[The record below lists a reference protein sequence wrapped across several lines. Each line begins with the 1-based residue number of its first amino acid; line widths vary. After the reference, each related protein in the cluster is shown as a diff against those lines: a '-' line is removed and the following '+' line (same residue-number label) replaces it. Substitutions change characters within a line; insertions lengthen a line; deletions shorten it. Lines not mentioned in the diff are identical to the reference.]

1 MPISLRQIAET
12 AAFASARS
20 AFLLEDRTP
29 VSQEHLQSYW
39 KCCRGRMLDWLRRLE
54 ALSAEAESTSSD
66 RHPAIWEAARP
77 MVDEILVTDIL
88 TRVWATV
95 LAASDLNRGSRDAT
109 PIARHTFDGQLDV
122 RNRALRLV
130 LHDLQIP
137 VSEVARV
144 DRLRRK
150 AERWT
155 DILIG
160 HLALNFQLDEFAH
173 EPERAVEFG
182 EGQICEILRATDEP
196 LWDFVLTG
204 IRMAFAQLQDAAP
217 SEAWNHGVV
226 RSVLGSFPADS
237 FDEYG
242 TFKGI
247 RQVRIERGTVGSDRV
262 LEALS
267 LAMEND
273 RAKLDRGQVSFAKMR
288 QRFGGQ

>member
-20 AFLLEDRTP
+20 AFLLEDRSP
-29 VSQEHLQSYW
+29 VSQEHLQNYW
-39 KCCRGRMLDWLRRLE
+39 KCCRGRTLDWLRRLE
-54 ALSAEAESTSSD
+54 TLSGEATSASPDDHLTMWES
-66 RHPAIWEAARP
+66 ARP
-77 MVDEILVTDIL
+77 LVDEILVTDIL

-95 LAASDLNRGSRDAT
+95 LAASDQNRGSRDAS
-109 PIARHTFDGQLDV
+109 PIARHTFNGHLDA

-150 AERWT
+150 TERWT

-160 HLALNFQLDEFAH
+160 HLALNFQLDEFCH
-173 EPERAVEFG
+173 EPDRAVEFG
-182 EGQICEILRATDEP
+182 EGQIREILRATDEP
-196 LWDFVLTG
+196 LWEFVLTG
-204 IRMAFAQLQDAAP
+204 IRLAFAQQQEPTP
-217 SEAWNHGVV
+217 SETWNQGIV

-237 FDEYG
+237 FDEFG

-247 RQVRIERGTVGSDRV
+247 RRVRIERGTVGSDRV
-262 LEALS
+262 LQALN
-267 LAMEND
+267 LAMSTN
-273 RAKLDRGQVSFAKMR
+273 RAMLDREQISFAKMR
-288 QRFGGQ
+288 QRFSDQ

>member
-1 MPISLRQIAET
+1 MPISLRQVAET

-20 AFLLEDRTP
+20 AFLLEDRRP
-29 VSQEHLQSYW
+29 VPPESLQNYW

-54 ALSAEAESTSSD
+54 TLSSD
-66 RHPAIWEAARP
+66 AECSDPDEHLAMWEAARP

-95 LAASDLNRGSRDAT
+95 LAATDLNRGSRDAT
-109 PIARHTFDGQLDV
+109 PIAQHTFNGHLDV

-137 VSEVARV
+137 ISEVARV

-160 HLALNFQLDEFAH
+160 HLVLNFQLGEFAH
-173 EPERAVEFG
+173 EPQRAVEFG
-182 EGQICEILRATDEP
+182 KGQLREILRATDEP
-196 LWDFVLTG
+196 LWEFVLTG
-204 IRMAFAQLQDAAP
+204 IRLAFNQQQGAAS
-217 SEAWNHGVV
+217 SEVWNQGIV
-226 RSVLGSFPADS
+226 RAVLGSFPADS

-242 TFKGI
+242 TFKSI
-247 RQVRIERGTVGSDRV
+247 RQVRIERGTAGSDRV
-262 LEALS
+262 LDALS
-267 LAMEND
+267 LAMDNN
-273 RAKLDRGQVSFAKMR
+273 RPQLGRGQISFAKMR
-288 QRFGGQ
+288 QPLDDR

>member
-1 MPISLRQIAET
+1 
-12 AAFASARS
+12 
-20 AFLLEDRTP
+20 
-29 VSQEHLQSYW
+29 
-39 KCCRGRMLDWLRRLE
+39 MLDWLRRIESVSSE
-54 ALSAEAESTSSD
+54 AGCASPD
-66 RHPAIWEAARP
+66 DHPAMWESVRSL
-77 MVDEILVTDIL
+77 VDEILVTDIL

-109 PIARHTFDGQLDV
+109 PIARHTFNGHLDV

-130 LHDLQIP
+130 LHDLQMP
-137 VSEVARV
+137 AAEVARV

-160 HLALNFQLDEFAH
+160 HLTLNFQLDEFAH

-182 EGQICEILRATDEP
+182 EGQIHEILRATDEP
-196 LWDFVLTG
+196 LWEFILTG
-204 IRMAFAQLQDAAP
+204 IRLAFTQQQETVP
-217 SEAWNHGVV
+217 SEEWNQGIV

-237 FDEYG
+237 FDEFG

-247 RQVRIERGTVGSDRV
+247 RRVRIERGTAGSDRV

-267 LAMEND
+267 LAMDND
-273 RAKLDRGQVSFAKMR
+273 RAKLDRGQISFAKMR
-288 QRFGGQ
+288 QRFSDH

>member
-12 AAFASARS
+12 AAFVSARS
-20 AFLLEDRTP
+20 AFLLEGRTP
-29 VSQEHLQSYW
+29 VSQEHLQNYW

-54 ALSAEAESTSSD
+54 TVSTEAGVTSSD
-66 RHPAIWEAARP
+66 QHLAMWESVRS
-77 MVDEILVTDIL
+77 MVDEILITDIL

-95 LAASDLNRGSRDAT
+95 LAASDLNRGSRDVT
-109 PIARHTFDGQLDV
+109 PIARHTFNGHLDV

-150 AERWT
+150 VERWT

-173 EPERAVEFG
+173 DPERAVEFG

-196 LWDFVLTG
+196 LWEFVLTG
-204 IRMAFAQLQDAAP
+204 IRLAFAQQQESTVSA
-217 SEAWNHGVV
+217 AWNQGIV

-247 RQVRIERGTVGSDRV
+247 RRVRIERGTAGSDRV
-262 LEALS
+262 LQALS
-267 LAMEND
+267 LAMDND
-273 RAKLDRGQVSFAKMR
+273 RTTLDRGQISFTKMR
-288 QRFGGQ
+288 QRFSDQ

>member
-20 AFLLEDRTP
+20 AFLLEDRMP
-29 VSQEHLQSYW
+29 VSQEHLQNYW

-54 ALSAEAESTSSD
+54 TLSGEANCVSPDEHLAMWES
-66 RHPAIWEAARP
+66 ARP
-77 MVDEILVTDIL
+77 LVDEILVTDVL

-95 LAASDLNRGSRDAT
+95 LVASDLNRGSRDAT
-109 PIARHTFDGQLDV
+109 PIARHTFNGHLDA

-130 LHDLQIP
+130 LHDLQLPI
-137 VSEVARV
+137 SEVARV

-160 HLALNFQLDEFAH
+160 HLTLNFQLDEFAH
-173 EPERAVEFG
+173 DPERAVEFG
-182 EGQICEILRATDEP
+182 EGQIREILQATDEP
-196 LWDFVLTG
+196 LWEFVLTG
-204 IRMAFAQLQDAAP
+204 IRLAFAQQQDAAP
-217 SEAWNHGVV
+217 SEAWNQSIV

-237 FDEYG
+237 FDEFG

-247 RQVRIERGTVGSDRV
+247 RRVRIERGTAGSDRV

-267 LAMEND
+267 LAMDND
-273 RAKLDRGQVSFAKMR
+273 RTKLNRGQISFAKMR
-288 QRFGGQ
+288 QRFSDQ